1 MFTPD
6 RGLIACIALILVFL
20 SGSSSFCLQKSTSAI
35 RQVRE
40 QHQHQSR
47 DPFFPG
53 AEGIK
58 RNVDERFGLMP
69 RFPKLIKFP
78 HGITKVQLEKKGKF
92 QGKEYRSIM
101 KASSLPNGYIH
112 CVFPLS
118 SPPTPPLLSLFLPAT
133 CRCDDW
139 LGFGRFDSSHCVLPG
154 DVQSCESTPAYGG
167 ESG

>member
-6 RGLIACIALILVFL
+6 RGLIAWIALILVFL

-40 QHQHQSR
+40 QHQHQHQHQSR

-101 KASSLPNGYIH
+101 KASSLPNGYISLRLSF
-112 CVFPLS
+112 VFTLSLSLS
-118 SPPTPPLLSLFLPAT
+118 SSDLSLP
-133 CRCDDW
+133 
-139 LGFGRFDSSHCVLPG
+139 
-154 DVQSCESTPAYGG
+154 
-167 ESG
+167 